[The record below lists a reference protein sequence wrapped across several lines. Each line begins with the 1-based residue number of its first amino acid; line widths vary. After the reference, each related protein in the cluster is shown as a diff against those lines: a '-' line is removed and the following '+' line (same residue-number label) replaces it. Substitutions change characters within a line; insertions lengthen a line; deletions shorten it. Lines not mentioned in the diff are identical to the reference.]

1 MGSPGAGSG
10 WGAMPASYAMG
21 GASRLQASELDDGVA
36 GAAGVLEVVLDV
48 VLLGL
53 SLALLPLSV
62 LGAGAYIVS
71 AWSSGQGLLDSLAV
85 VALPI
90 IAVQAGYFLGLTTRP
105 AYVHLRSRLNIR
117 HSERV

>member
-1 MGSPGAGSG
+1 MLPILACGAGI
-10 WGAMPASYAMG
+10 Y
-21 GASRLQASELDDGVA
+21 V
-36 GAAGVLEVVLDV
+36 
-48 VLLGL
+48 GL
-53 SLALLPLSV
+53 HFNILALLPLSV

-71 AWSSGQGLLDSLAV
+71 AWANGQGLLDGLAV

-105 AYVHLRSRLNIR
+105 AYLHLRSRLNVR

>member
-1 MGSPGAGSG
+1 MLPILACGAGI
-10 WGAMPASYAMG
+10 Y
-21 GASRLQASELDDGVA
+21 V
-36 GAAGVLEVVLDV
+36 
-48 VLLGL
+48 GL
-53 SLALLPLSV
+53 HFNILALLPLSV

-71 AWSSGQGLLDSLAV
+71 AWANGQGLLDGLAV

-105 AYVHLRSRLNIR
+105 AYLHLRSRLNIR

>member
-1 MGSPGAGSG
+1 MLPILACGAGI
-10 WGAMPASYAMG
+10 Y
-21 GASRLQASELDDGVA
+21 V
-36 GAAGVLEVVLDV
+36 
-48 VLLGL
+48 GL
-53 SLALLPLSV
+53 HFNVLALLPLSV

-71 AWSSGQGLLDSLAV
+71 AWANGQGLLDGLAV

-105 AYVHLRSRLNIR
+105 AYLHLRSRLNVR